1 MKDKDA
7 LDAHFQHANAT
18 APEIID
24 KKPFQTD
31 YGSWDYSLKIENQH
45 LYFGTYSPQTEVI
58 NKCPLGK

>member
-1 MKDKDA
+1 MLRTYTMYFLRD
-7 LDAHFQHANAT
+7 LWLHASML
-18 APEIID
+18 IVCS
-24 KKPFQTD
+24 QLQD

>member
-1 MKDKDA
+1 MYFLRD
-7 LDAHFQHANAT
+7 LWLHASML
-18 APEIID
+18 IVCS
-24 KKPFQTD
+24 QLQD